1 MFPLRRL
8 CHRTLVLAAVLFPM
22 IVSSA
27 SAASAE
33 IAPQE
38 AQARANAGQLTLVDV
53 RTAREWRETGVA
65 SGAARIDMNHPDG
78 AAGFAKAVL
87 ERVGGDRNAPI
98 AFICRSGNRSGQVQ
112 RFLAAQGF
120 TQVQSV
126 SEGMSGSRA
135 GPGWIERGL
144 PVERCGEC

>member
-1 MFPLRRL
+1 MSPLRHL
-8 CHRTLVLAAVLFPM
+8 CRRFLVLAALLLPAAF
-22 IVSSA
+22 A
-27 SAASAE
+27 SAAAPVE
-33 IAPQE
+33 IAPPE
-38 AQARANAGQLTLVDV
+38 AQARANAGELTLIDV
-53 RTAREWRETGVA
+53 RTPREWRETGVA
-65 SGAARIDMNHPDG
+65 PGAVLIDMNHPNG
-78 AAGFAKAVL
+78 AEGFAKAVL

-144 PVERCGEC
+144 PVKPCGTC